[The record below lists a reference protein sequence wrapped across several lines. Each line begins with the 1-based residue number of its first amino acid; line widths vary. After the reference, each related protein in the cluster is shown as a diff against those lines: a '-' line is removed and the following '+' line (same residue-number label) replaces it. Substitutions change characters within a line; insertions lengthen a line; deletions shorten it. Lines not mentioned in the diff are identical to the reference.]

1 MAARPD
7 SPDVGGRRAGSGAGA
22 DRPPRARAWW
32 RHPLASLAQWREQR
46 AVERRAIPEP
56 LWQLTL
62 TRLPFLARLDDDER
76 AELRRLCSLFLDRK
90 QFHGVGGL
98 EVSDDMALCVA
109 AQACLP
115 VLHLGLGF
123 YDGFVGIVMHP
134 DEVVA
139 RRSVMDDDGIVHEYD
154 ETLTGEAMGGGP
166 VMLAWADVRDA
177 AEAADW
183 AYNVVIHEFAHVID
197 MAAGEADG
205 VPPLPNMAARDQWIA
220 VIDTAYERFCDLVD
234 AGIDTV
240 VDPYGAEAPE
250 EFFAVAVEA
259 FFVAALPFKRESPEL
274 YALLAGYFR
283 QDPAAAS

>member
-1 MAARPD
+1 MATRSWWQAPLARLGD
-7 SPDVGGRRAGSGAGA
+7 WRERRA
-22 DRPPRARAWW
+22 
-32 RHPLASLAQWREQR
+32 L
-46 AVERRAIPEP
+46 ERRAIPDD
-56 LWQLTL
+56 LWALTL
-62 TRLPFLARLDDDER
+62 SRLPFLARLTEPER

-98 EVSDDMALCVA
+98 QVTDDMALAVA

-115 VLHLGLGF
+115 VLHLGLGL
-123 YDGFVGIVMHP
+123 YGGFVGIVMHP

-139 RRSVMDDDGIVHEYD
+139 QRSVMDEDGVVHEYD
-154 ETLTGEAMGGGP
+154 ETLSGEAMSGGP

-197 MAAGEADG
+197 MAAGDADG
-205 VPPLPNMAARDQWIA
+205 VPPLPSPEARERWIE
-220 VIDTAYERFCDLVD
+220 VIDAAYEHFCDLVD
-234 AGIDTV
+234 AGVDTV

-259 FFVAALPFKRESPEL
+259 FFVAAVPFKRESPAL
-274 YALLAGYFR
+274 YALLADYFR
-283 QDPAAAS
+283 QDPAAG